1 MSALSTLQ
9 NILKDNQF
17 TPENVPELE
26 GKLFFEG
33 DRLRPYLVR
42 FSVLLFLSTIIAT
55 FGILEDS
62 TATVVGAMIVAP
74 LMTPIIATTAALVMG
89 RIKDIKESGLIVIYG
104 VIMVIVV
111 SFIIGFFTIVVISPV
126 TNSQISSRISPS
138 LDDLMIALAAGAA
151 GAFAYSRNDVAD
163 SLPGVAIAIAL
174 VPPLSVVG
182 IMLSQGNWSA
192 AWGAGLL
199 FITNLLSI
207 LLAGGFVFALLN
219 LSKASVTNT
228 KDVAKEKQ
236 RKAYKYIGFALLLV
250 AIPLSI
256 TTFQV
261 ARDSVLQTRINDV
274 AESWLSSSETD
285 LNLHDVTVF
294 GNTVNIALNGSS
306 DPESLDELG
315 AAIRGISPRL
325 DDVGLRISV
334 SKDVPVPTSG
344 SEDD

>member
-17 TPENVPELE
+17 TPENVPDLE
-26 GKLFFEG
+26 SKLFFEG
-33 DRLRPYLVR
+33 DKLRPYLVR

-55 FGILEDS
+55 FGVLEDS
-62 TATVVGAMIVAP
+62 TATVIGAMIVAP
-74 LMTPIIATTAALVMG
+74 LMTPIIATTAAMVMG
-89 RIKDIKESGLIVIYG
+89 RIKDIKASGLIVIYG

-111 SFIIGFFTIVVISPV
+111 SFIIGFLTIVIISPV

-151 GAFAYSRNDVAD
+151 GAFAYSRDDVAD

-174 VPPLSVVG
+174 VPPLGVVG
-182 IMLSQGNWSA
+182 IMLSQGNWGA

-219 LSKASVTNT
+219 LSKASAS
-228 KDVAKEKQ
+228 KDEVKEKQ

-261 ARDSVLQTRINDV
+261 ARDSVLQSRINDV
-274 AESWLSSSETD
+274 TESWLNSSDTD
-285 LNLHDVTVF
+285 LNLHNVTVF
-294 GNTVNIALNGSS
+294 GSTVNIALNGAS

-315 AAIRGISPRL
+315 AAIRNISPRL
-325 DDVGLRISV
+325 DDAGLRISV

-344 SEDD
+344 SEDE